1 MITQGLRYPPTWPTD
16 PAQEKGI
23 DVALAID
30 FVRLAITGA
39 YDVGVM
45 MSTDTDLLPALRFV
59 YDHDLGLFTLQ
70 WQPGVS
76 LRIAG
81 TTAARSQRLVPL
93 AGPDGLQRRGGSEQV
108 LTPVGGVHSV
118 ITRNGYCT
126 NRKGHC
132 GREGRGDTL
141 LNLTPKEAS
150 RICMDQCRAM
160 CCRGPLILR
169 LEPDEVAVFHREAV
183 HLGTTA
189 DISPAAD
196 GGGNLLFLDHPGE
209 CCPMLDQATFACR
222 IYEQRPRVCREFPRR
237 PEPGCAI
244 SGWTDG

>member
-1 MITQGLRYPPTWPTD
+1 M
-16 PAQEKGI
+16 
-23 DVALAID
+23 
-30 FVRLAITGA
+30 
-39 YDVGVM
+39 
-45 MSTDTDLLPALRFV
+45 
-59 YDHDLGLFTLQ
+59 
-70 WQPGVS
+70 
-76 LRIAG
+76 
-81 TTAARSQRLVPL
+81 
-93 AGPDGLQRRGGSEQV
+93 
-108 LTPVGGVHSV
+108 
-118 ITRNGYCT
+118 
-126 NRKGHC
+126 
-132 GREGRGDTL
+132 
-141 LNLTPKEAS
+141 LNLTLEEAS

>member
-1 MITQGLRYPPTWPTD
+1 MDPVWPYREDFRSHRMICESVSVHANMRSGPEAERGHRPTY
-16 PAQEKGI
+16 
-23 DVALAID
+23 
-30 FVRLAITGA
+30 F
-39 YDVGVM
+39 
-45 MSTDTDLLPALRFV
+45 LRFV
-59 YDHDLGLFTLQ
+59 PQAVKG
-70 WQPGVS
+70 
-76 LRIAG
+76 
-81 TTAARSQRLVPL
+81 SQRRYVRVRQTSPMNFIT
-93 AGPDGLQRRGGSEQV
+93 PSEGSIRTSWPA
-108 LTPVGGVHSV
+108 L
-118 ITRNGYCT
+118 RNGYCT

-132 GREGRGDTL
+132 GGEGRGDTL

-169 LEPDEVAVFHREAV
+169 LEPEEVAVFHREAV

-196 GGGNLLFLDHPGE
+196 GGGDLLFLDHPGE
-209 CCPMLDQATFACR
+209 CCPMLDQATLACR

-244 SGWTDG
+244 SGWTDD